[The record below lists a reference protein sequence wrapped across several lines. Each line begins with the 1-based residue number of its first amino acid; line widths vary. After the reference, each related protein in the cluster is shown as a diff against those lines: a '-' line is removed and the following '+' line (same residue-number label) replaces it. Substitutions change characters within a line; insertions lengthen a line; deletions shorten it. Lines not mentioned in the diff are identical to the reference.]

1 MPSTPHGEETRPRPR
16 GPGSW
21 RRRLDAAWVRLAANR
36 RVRGEI
42 SWVILNKGIEFG
54 LMFVLLK
61 VLSNQLGKAGYGEYN
76 LAETAVL
83 LTTSVVIM
91 PVHESYLRDFHGAR
105 ERGEGG
111 AADLAMLGWHAGVSL
126 LAVVLA
132 ALIGERV
139 GEWLGIGRWTVMA
152 ASLVFAC
159 ERWRFLG
166 QDILNIQRRRR
177 AWALSNLGYA
187 VTKVCLI
194 SAAVSW
200 GEAITSTALFAYA
213 ASAAIFALFVTG
225 PRVLEILRR
234 PRGAS
239 GRFWSVVRSFG
250 VPLAFLLVFQ
260 WIQSFSDRYLV
271 SLLLDAES
279 VGLYVAAFQVCG
291 IPYTLALR
299 ISHNLLTPIAYQR
312 GRDLGDPAQLW
323 SADRMLLAGLAVQ
336 LVFGMALLCVYALIG
351 PQLLV
356 LLTNEGYSLSV
367 GMLLL
372 LAAGRLV
379 QSLAQGLQPIFA
391 VHHRLGSMLWFRLAG
406 AGLTLGIC
414 WTAIRAY
421 GITGAAAGS
430 LVALSLYL
438 AGLVFG
444 PGGCFWFVAEARRET
459 RSAAARARVS

>member
-1 MPSTPHGEETRPRPR
+1 MEREASSGPSILQRIR
-16 GPGSW
+16 GALRDRLGPAAAGA
-21 RRRLDAAWVRLAANR
+21 RRLVETPRLRSEIGWV
-36 RVRGEI
+36 V
-42 SWVILNKGIEFG
+42 LNKGTEFG

-105 ERGEGG
+105 ERGEGRD
-111 AADLAMLGWHAGVSL
+111 AARAMLAWHAFVTAT
-126 LAVVLA
+126 AVALA

-139 GEWLGIGRWTVMA
+139 GEWLGIGRWTVLA

-177 AWALSNLGYA
+177 SWALANLGYA
-187 VTKVCLI
+187 LTKVCLI
-194 SAAVSW
+194 SAAVHW
-200 GEAITSTALFAYA
+200 GEAISSTALFAYA
-213 ASAAIFALFVTG
+213 ASAGIFALLVTG
-225 PRVLEILRR
+225 PRVVAILRR
-234 PRGAS
+234 PRGAR
-239 GRFWSVVRSFG
+239 GRFWNLVGSFG

-312 GRDLGDPAQLW
+312 GRDVEDPAQLW
-323 SADRMLLAGLAVQ
+323 SADRMLLAGLALQ
-336 LVFGMALLCVYALIG
+336 GVFGVALLAVYALIG

-356 LLTNEGYSLSV
+356 LLTNDTFSLSV
-367 GMLLL
+367 GTLVL

-379 QSLAQGLQPIFA
+379 QSLAQGLQPVFA
-391 VHHRLGSMLWFRLAG
+391 VHHRLASMLWFRLAG
-406 AGLTLGIC
+406 AALTLGIC
-414 WTAIRAY
+414 WTAIRGW
-421 GITGAAAGS
+421 GIPGAAAGS

-438 AGLVFG
+438 VGLAFG
-444 PGGCFWFVAEARRET
+444 PGGCFWFVADARRG
-459 RSAAARARVS
+459 ARAGTS